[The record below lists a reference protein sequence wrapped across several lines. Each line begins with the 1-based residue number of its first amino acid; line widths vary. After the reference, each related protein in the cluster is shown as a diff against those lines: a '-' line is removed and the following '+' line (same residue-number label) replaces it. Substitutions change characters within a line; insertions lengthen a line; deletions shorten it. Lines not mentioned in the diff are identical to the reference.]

1 MSLERKSLALE
12 LGLDGVV
19 RTGEAKKLINTVFLL
34 APIPSSLLSRL
45 LSDLLQPRFLR
56 LTAPT
61 QLLLVLL
68 PLNWPSP

>member
-12 LGLDGVV
+12 LGIDGVV
-19 RTGEAKKLINTVFLL
+19 RTGEATKLINPVFIL
-34 APIPSSLLSRL
+34 APNQSSLLSRL
-45 LSDLLQPRFLR
+45 LSDLLQPRLLR

-61 QLLLVLL
+61 QLLLVFL